1 MMLKH
6 GVFIT
11 MRLWTL
17 IILNVYGNLMYII
30 ITTNIISI
38 NAGFQDIKITF
49 FSDIYLGRMQT
60 IHKINILRLLSNHML

>member
-1 MMLKH
+1 MLKH

-38 NAGFQDIKITF
+38 NVGFQDIKITF
-49 FSDIYLGRMQT
+49 FSDIYFGRMQT
-60 IHKINILRLLSNHML
+60 IHKN